1 MQSGNII
8 DTVGIDVNK
17 LDVFDVKNLEV
28 NITGG
33 ILSAIGFNDYS
44 AYYDVYASFLN
55 GYSGYY
61 DLECKID
68 FTSSNNGDLTVQW
81 LPAGIIDNFSDYFD
95 FVSGKS
101 FRFFKN
107 NSSFFCDI
115 YFRVINKETGQ
126 VVHIKKIELSG
137 SGTSFSV
144 DNVINYDSQNSYDNN
159 DGVSD
164 YTGVNS
170 SNSSLGGTSSN
181 YHDVTWDEIKSQ
193 ISTSGDFWQCISL
206 ILSCV
211 PSWIT
216 GPIFFFISAVVT
228 IVLTKMLVS
237 AVASIM
243 G

>member
-1 MQSGNII
+1 M
-8 DTVGIDVNK
+8 
-17 LDVFDVKNLEV
+17 F
-28 NITGG
+28 
-33 ILSAIGFNDYS
+33 SAIGFNDYA

-55 GYSGYY
+55 GYSFYY
-61 DLECKID
+61 DLDCKID

-81 LPAGIIDNFSDYFD
+81 LPTGIIDNYYNYFSFA
-95 FVSGKS
+95 SGNS
-101 FRFFKN
+101 LRLFKN

-115 YFRVINKETGQ
+115 YFRVVNKETGQ

-137 SGTSFSV
+137 KGTSFSV
-144 DNVINYDSQNSYDNN
+144 DNVINYDSQDSFDNN

-170 SNSSLGGTSSN
+170 SNSSLGGSSSS

-206 ILSCV
+206 ILGCI

-237 AVASIM
+237 AVTAIM